1 MLSQLTRRFFS
12 AVEVFAFLALALS
25 GCVVGGSGESDA
37 LGRGAGSTQGP
48 DAPIFVSE
56 PGLAPGVVTV
66 ALDGSGA
73 DGNEPRLD
81 LPDDGT
87 SVGRDDGVS
96 GGDSTSGDES
106 SGGGTTP
113 GGERLAELPR
123 NNPEAA
129 DLLDHWGRRR
139 IQEIT
144 ETLSLVEPAAED
156 NAAGLRALRAA
167 VQAESEGAVAPE
179 LADDDEVRVLGS
191 HRGVTYGRWTGG
203 PADTL
208 SIDFDLSRA
217 GPAMQ
222 DDPRFRAM
230 LERAGKVWS
239 HRIID
244 TWSTWHQAAD
254 ELKGWLIN
262 GTNPDIEVRVG
273 EGGEVSTGLEIDVK
287 EDDLPADTAG
297 RASSGVGPPGD
308 SWEPRFGSIEIDR
321 AHLQGATE
329 ASLFATL
336 THEVGHVLGSWKGGS
351 DTESYGA
358 YTDEDAGTWTG
369 PNVVAVHGGPAPFQD
384 DADPK
389 TWVDG
394 KRGPEASQFDF
405 KHSGVCVSVMAYCRQ
420 NAALP
425 AFLPHAIDFAFLADL
440 GVTVAE
446 ETDRPET
453 YGLAGWTDHAG
464 FTLAV
469 SRELQV
475 ALADPQPHY
484 DGAANDWQTLEV
496 LDLLHV
502 GVDVFGHRS
511 AGGLL
516 QSFSEEG
523 AEGTVRYAGG
533 LIGAAIDRA
542 WLPPVT
548 GAASLAVNLG
558 TLDGRASFTSLT
570 VHTEGTPGVFA
581 GGSLHYPFE
590 LSVNALVGTTAGS
603 TLRADF
609 YGPRHQDVA
618 GTLHDPGAGLLAG
631 FGATVDD
638 RPSREEVIASADHM
652 GGNSYQRGAAD
663 PADDGWYVYRC
674 EVDSDC
680 EFRHG
685 ATTGWTDWTAT
696 TREGVLA
703 ATAGWEL
710 RSGEIPDADHGFVRI
725 ARQSLAVTD
734 GGRGRHVMD
743 GYTGTLENVAF
754 GAGFEKYTDEW
765 TDPDGTPAGFYRSW
779 AGFQGTLS
787 GSVPS
792 SVARWSGGMVGYHS
806 GHAANEAPFV
816 EGLATVAFSLS
827 DNQVDVAFSEVV
839 SRDGSRQLADFG
851 FDDLRLGTDGTFGGG
866 GTTGLVDGA
875 LFGASHEEAAGAF
888 HHNAAG
894 VTGSFGAREMP
905 DTVTVEETGTVG
917 VAGTYTT
924 ASGARQIYGYD
935 DWGLWGRQFGENI
948 FGAFIE
954 QNVTRNGDTT
964 TYATPTTRID
974 GTLSGQNPVSGGAVW
989 SGSVSAF
996 ETTLGADKT
1005 PVSGDARLEVNFG
1018 NATVDV
1024 DFTNL
1029 EADHDD
1035 MSWRALRIVS
1045 GAFRDRT
1052 LRPTI
1057 EGAFY
1062 GSAHQGAAGK
1072 FDRDDLR
1079 GVFGAVRQTRT
1090 EP

>member
-1 MLSQLTRRFFS
+1 MLSQSTRGFFS

-25 GCVVGGSGESDA
+25 GCVAGGSGESGA
-37 LGRGAGSTQGP
+37 LGGVAGSTQGP

-87 SVGRDDGVS
+87 RVGRDDGVS

-106 SGGGTTP
+106 SGGSTTP
-113 GGERLAELPR
+113 GGQRLAELPR

-156 NAAGLRALRAA
+156 NADGLRALQAA

-217 GPAMQ
+217 GPEMQ

-230 LERAGKVWS
+230 LERAGKAWS
-239 HRIID
+239 HRIIN
-244 TWSTWHQAAD
+244 TWSTWHQAAG

-262 GTNPDIEVRVG
+262 GTNPDIAVRVG

-287 EDDLPADTAG
+287 EDDLPMDVAG
-297 RASSGVGPPGD
+297 RAGLGVLPPGD
-308 SWEPRFGSIEIDR
+308 SWEPRFGSLEIDR
-321 AHLQGATE
+321 TYLQEATE

-336 THEVGHVLGSWKGGS
+336 THELGHVLGAWKGGS

-369 PNVVAVHGGPAPFQD
+369 PNVVALHGGPAPFQD
-384 DADPK
+384 SADPK

-394 KRGPEASQFDF
+394 ERDPEASEFDF
-405 KHSGVCVSVMAYCRQ
+405 QHSGVCVSVMAYCRQ

-464 FTLAV
+464 FTV
-469 SRELQV
+469 SVARDLQV
-475 ALADPQPHY
+475 GFADPQPYY

-523 AEGTVRYAGG
+523 AEATVRYAGG

-558 TLDGRASFTSLT
+558 TLDGRASFTSLA
-570 VHTEGTPGVFA
+570 VHTEGTPEVFA

-590 LSVNALVGTTAGS
+590 LSVNAMVGTTAGS

-638 RPSREEVIASADHM
+638 RPSREEVVASADHM
-652 GGNSYQRGAAD
+652 GGNSYQGGAAD
-663 PADDGWYVYRC
+663 AADDGWYTYRC

-685 ATTGWTDWTAT
+685 ATTGWTDWTAA

-710 RSGEIPDADHGFVRI
+710 RSGERPDADHGFVRI
-725 ARQSLAVTD
+725 ARQSLAATD

-743 GYTGTLENVAF
+743 GYTGTLESVAF
-754 GAGFEKYTDEW
+754 AAGFEKYTDEW
-765 TDPDGTPAGFYRSW
+765 ADTDGQPAGFYRKW
-779 AGFQGTLS
+779 AGFQGALS
-787 GSVPS
+787 GSVPN
-792 SVARWSGGMVGYHS
+792 SVARWSGRMVGYS

-816 EGLATVAFSLS
+816 EGLATVGLSLS
-827 DNQVDVAFSEVV
+827 DSQVNVAFSEVV
-839 SRDGSRQLADFG
+839 SLDGSRHLADFG
-851 FDDLRLGTDGTFGGG
+851 FEDLRLGTDGTFGGG

-894 VTGSFGAREMP
+894 VTGSFGARELP

-917 VAGTYTT
+917 VAGTYTAESVT
-924 ASGARQIYGYD
+924 RQIYRYD
-935 DWGLWGRQFGENI
+935 DWGLWGRQFGENL

-954 QNVTRNGDTT
+954 QTVTRSGDTT

-974 GTLSGQNPVSGGAVW
+974 GTPSGQNPVSGGAVW
-989 SGSVSAF
+989 SGRVRAF
-996 ETTLGADKT
+996 ETTVGADKT

-1079 GVFGAVRQTRT
+1079 GIFGTVR
-1090 EP
+1090 

>member
-1 MLSQLTRRFFS
+1 MLSKSTRRFFS
-12 AVEVFAFLALALS
+12 AVETFAVLALTLS
-25 GCVVGGSGESDA
+25 GCVVGGSGYPDTLFS
-37 LGRGAGSTQGP
+37 GAGSTRGQ
-48 DAPIFVSE
+48 DAPGFLSGPGLE
-56 PGLAPGVVTV
+56 PGVDEVAPV
-66 ALDGSGA
+66 GSREA
-73 DGNEPRLD
+73 GNEPRLD

-87 SVGRDDGVS
+87 SVGPADGVS
-96 GGDSTSGDES
+96 GGDTTSGDES

-113 GGERLAELPR
+113 GGQRLAELPR

-129 DLLDHWGRRR
+129 DLLDHWGHRR

-144 ETLSLVEPAAED
+144 DSLPEPAAED
-156 NAAGLRALRAA
+156 NADGLRALQAA
-167 VQAESEGAVAPE
+167 VQAESEGTVAPG

-191 HRGVTYGRWTGG
+191 HRGVTYGRWNGG

-230 LERAGKVWS
+230 LERAGKAWS

-244 TWSTWHQAAD
+244 TWSTWHRVGG
-254 ELKGWLIN
+254 EFKGTLIN

-287 EDDLPADTAG
+287 EDDLPGDTAG
-297 RASSGVGPPGD
+297 WARSGVGPPGD

-321 AHLQGATE
+321 TYLQE
-329 ASLFATL
+329 AAEAALFATL
-336 THEVGHVLGSWKGGS
+336 THELGHVLGAWKGGS
-351 DTESYGA
+351 STESYGA
-358 YTDEDAGTWTG
+358 YTDEEAGTWTG
-369 PNVVAVHGGPAPFQD
+369 PNVVALHGGPAPFQD
-384 DADPK
+384 AAGPK
-389 TWVDG
+389 TWLDG
-394 KRGPEASQFDF
+394 ERDPEAAQFDF
-405 KHSGVCVSVMAYCRQ
+405 QHSGVCVSVMAYCRH

-464 FTLAV
+464 FTLSV

-484 DGAANDWQTLEV
+484 DGAANAWQTLEV

-523 AEGTVRYAGG
+523 AEATVRYAGG

-590 LSVNALVGTTAGS
+590 LSANALVGTTAGS

-663 PADDGWYVYRC
+663 PADDGWYTYRC

-680 EFRHG
+680 ESRHG

-696 TREGVLA
+696 TREGVLT

-765 TDPDGTPAGFYRSW
+765 TDPDGQPAGFYRKW
-779 AGFQGTLS
+779 AGFQGALS
-787 GSVPS
+787 GGVPS

-806 GHAANEAPFV
+806 GRAANEAPFV
-816 EGLATVAFSLS
+816 EGLATVGLSLS
-827 DNQVDVAFSEVV
+827 DSRVDVAFSEVV

-851 FDDLRLGTDGTFGGG
+851 FDDLRLGTDGTFTGG
-866 GTTGLVDGA
+866 GTAGLVDGA
-875 LFGASHEEAAGAF
+875 LFGSSHEEAAGAF

-894 VTGSFGAREMP
+894 VTGSFGARRMP
-905 DTVTVEETGTVG
+905 DTVTLHGSGTVRALG
-917 VAGTYTT
+917 NFHAF
-924 ASGARQIYGYD
+924 D
-935 DWGLWGRQFGENI
+935 DWGFWGRQFGDAL
-948 FGAFIE
+948 FGAFVAQTVE
-954 QNVTRNGDTT
+954 DLADGRLSYHTPYGRVEGTASGD
-964 TYATPTTRID
+964 
-974 GTLSGQNPVSGGAVW
+974 NPVSGSAVW
-989 SGSVSAF
+989 SGKVRAVD
-996 ETTLGADKT
+996 TADSQWM
-1005 PVSGDARLEVNFG
+1005 PVSGDARLEVDFDQ
-1018 NATVDV
+1018 TTIDI
-1024 DFTNL
+1024 DFTNF
-1029 EADHDD
+1029 EAGHGD
-1035 MSWRALRIVS
+1035 MSWQALRIQN
-1045 GAFRDRT
+1045 GAFAHTQGSAT
-1052 LRPTI
+1052 LS
-1057 EGAFY
+1057 GSFY
-1062 GSAHQGAAGK
+1062 GTQHQGAAGT
-1072 FDRDDLR
+1072 FRRDDLR
-1079 GVFGAVRQTRT
+1079 GAFGAVRQTDAQ
-1090 EP
+1090 P

>member
-1 MLSQLTRRFFS
+1 MLSQSTRGFFS

-48 DAPIFVSE
+48 DAAIFVSE

-66 ALDGSGA
+66 APDGSGA

-81 LPDDGT
+81 LSDDGT

-113 GGERLAELPR
+113 GGQRLAELPR

-144 ETLSLVEPAAED
+144 DSLVEPAAED
-156 NAAGLRALRAA
+156 NADGLRALQAA
-167 VQAESEGAVAPE
+167 VQAESEGTVAPG

-254 ELKGWLIN
+254 ELKGWLTN
-262 GTNPDIEVRVG
+262 GTNPSVEVRVG
-273 EGGEVSTGLEIDVK
+273 AMGEVSTGLEIDVK
-287 EDDLPADTAG
+287 EGDLPADVAG
-297 RASSGVGPPGD
+297 RANSGVGPPGD

-321 AHLQGATE
+321 TYLQGATG
-329 ASLFATL
+329 ADLFATL
-336 THEVGHVLGSWKGGS
+336 THEVGHVLGAWKGGS
-351 DTESYGA
+351 ATESYGA
-358 YTDEDAGTWTG
+358 YTDEDAGAWTG
-369 PNVVAVHGGPAPFQD
+369 PNVVALHGGPAPFQD

-394 KRGPEASQFDF
+394 KRDPKAAQFDF
-405 KHSGVCVSVMAYCRQ
+405 QHSGVCVSVMAYCRQ

-475 ALADPQPHY
+475 ALADPQPYY
-484 DGAANDWQTLEV
+484 DGAANAWKTLDV

-502 GVDVFGHRS
+502 GADVFGHRS

-523 AEGTVRYAGG
+523 AEATVRYAGG
-533 LIGAAIDRA
+533 LLGAAIDRA

-663 PADDGWYVYRC
+663 PADDGWYTYRC

-680 EFRHG
+680 EFSHG

-743 GYTGTLENVAF
+743 GYTGTLEHVAF

-792 SVARWSGGMVGYHS
+792 SVARWSGWMVGDH
-806 GHAANEAPFV
+806 GGRAANEAPFV
-816 EGLATVAFSLS
+816 EGLATVGLSLS
-827 DNQVDVAFSEVV
+827 DSRVDVAFSEVV
-839 SRDGSRQLADFG
+839 SRDGSRHLADFG

-875 LFGASHEEAAGAF
+875 LFGSSHEEAAGAF

-894 VTGSFGAREMP
+894 VTGSFGARRMP
-905 DTVTVEETGTVG
+905 DTVTLHGSGTVRALG
-917 VAGTYTT
+917 NFHAF
-924 ASGARQIYGYD
+924 D
-935 DWGLWGRQFGENI
+935 DWGFWGRQFGDAL
-948 FGAFIE
+948 FGAFVAQTVE
-954 QNVTRNGDTT
+954 DLADGRLSYHTPYGRVEGTASGD
-964 TYATPTTRID
+964 
-974 GTLSGQNPVSGGAVW
+974 NPVSGSAVW
-989 SGSVSAF
+989 SGKVRAVDTSDSQWM
-996 ETTLGADKT
+996 
-1005 PVSGDARLEVNFG
+1005 PVSGDARLEVDFDQ
-1018 NATVDV
+1018 TTIDI
-1024 DFTNL
+1024 DFTNF
-1029 EADHDD
+1029 EAGHGD
-1035 MSWRALRIVS
+1035 MSWQALRIQN
-1045 GAFRDRT
+1045 GAFAHTQGSAT
-1052 LRPTI
+1052 LS
-1057 EGAFY
+1057 GSFY
-1062 GSAHQGAAGK
+1062 GTQHQGAAGT
-1072 FDRDDLR
+1072 FRRDDLR
-1079 GVFGAVRQTRT
+1079 GAFGAVRQTDAQ
-1090 EP
+1090 P

>member
-1 MLSQLTRRFFS
+1 MLSQSTRGFFS

-25 GCVVGGSGESDA
+25 GCVVGESGESDA

-87 SVGRDDGVS
+87 SVGPDDGVS
-96 GGDSTSGDES
+96 GDDPTSGDES

-113 GGERLAELPR
+113 GGQRLAELPR

-129 DLLDHWGRRR
+129 DLLDHWGHRR

-156 NAAGLRALRAA
+156 NADGLRALQAA
-167 VQAESEGAVAPE
+167 VQAESEGAVAPG

-217 GPAMQ
+217 GPEMQ

-230 LERAGKVWS
+230 LERAGKAWS

-244 TWSTWHQAAD
+244 TWSTRHQAAG
-254 ELKGWLIN
+254 EFKGWLIN
-262 GTNPDIEVRVG
+262 GTNPDVEVRVG

-287 EDDLPADTAG
+287 EDDLPADVAG
-297 RASSGVGPPGD
+297 RASSGVLPPGD
-308 SWEPRFGSIEIDR
+308 SWEPHFGSIEIDR
-321 AHLQGATE
+321 TYLQEATE
-329 ASLFATL
+329 ASLFGTL
-336 THEVGHVLGSWKGGS
+336 THELGHVLGSWKGGS

-358 YTDEDAGTWTG
+358 YTDEEAGTWSG

-384 DADPK
+384 AADPK

-394 KRGPEASQFDF
+394 ERDPEASQFDF
-405 KHSGVCVSVMAYCRQ
+405 QHSGVCVSLMSYCRQ

-425 AFLPHAIDFAFLADL
+425 GFLPHAIDFAFLADL

-464 FTLAV
+464 FTV
-469 SRELQV
+469 SVARDLQV
-475 ALADPQPHY
+475 GFADPQPYY

-511 AGGLL
+511 AGELL

-523 AEGTVRYAGG
+523 AEATVRYAGG

-618 GTLHDPGAGLLAG
+618 GTLHDPRAGLLAG

-638 RPSREEVIASADHM
+638 RPSREEEVASADHV
-652 GGNSYQRGAAD
+652 GGYSFQRGAAD
-663 PADDGWYVYRC
+663 PADDGWYTYRC

-779 AGFQGTLS
+779 AGFQGALS

-792 SVARWSGGMVGYHS
+792 SVARWSGPMVGYS

-827 DNQVDVAFSEVV
+827 DNQVDLAFSEVV

-894 VTGSFGAREMP
+894 VTGSFGARRMP
-905 DTVTVEETGTVG
+905 DTVTLHGSGTVRALG
-917 VAGTYTT
+917 HFHAF
-924 ASGARQIYGYD
+924 D
-935 DWGLWGRQFGENI
+935 DWGFWGRQFGDAL
-948 FGAFIE
+948 FGAFVAQTVE
-954 QNVTRNGDTT
+954 DLADGRLSYHTPYGRVEGTTSGD
-964 TYATPTTRID
+964 
-974 GTLSGQNPVSGGAVW
+974 NPVSGSAVW
-989 SGSVSAF
+989 SGKVRAVDTSYSHWM
-996 ETTLGADKT
+996 
-1005 PVSGDARLEVNFG
+1005 PVSGDARLEVDFG
-1018 NATVDV
+1018 RTTIDI
-1024 DFTNL
+1024 DFTNF
-1029 EADHDD
+1029 EAGHGD
-1035 MSWRALRIVS
+1035 MSWQALRIQN
-1045 GAFRDRT
+1045 GAFRHTQGSAT
-1052 LRPTI
+1052 LS
-1057 EGAFY
+1057 GSFY
-1062 GSAHQGAAGK
+1062 GTQHQGAAGT
-1072 FDRDDLR
+1072 FGRDDLR
-1079 GVFGAVRQTRT
+1079 GVFGTVRQTDAQ
-1090 EP
+1090 P